1 VPSAFA
7 LSLATHIAFVTFA
20 LIAMRF
26 PPPSRLPISSTQRG
40 VFPLAWSRDPG
51 PGGGGG
57 GGGNRRPEPR
67 QQLER
72 IGKNAVSVP
81 QPANPSFESASSPP
95 LEREPIRT
103 LIVPVVP
110 LGSAAA
116 AMPGSVDAPSAT
128 TATGSLGS
136 GGPDGAGTGL
146 GSGDGPGKGPGL
158 RDGRDGGTGGKVYQP
173 GNGVTMP
180 IEIRRGVPQYT
191 PAAVRARAQG
201 AILVECVVQPSG
213 TCTNFRVKRSISPAF
228 GLEEE
233 AIKAASQWRF
243 KPGLRDGQP
252 VPVLVTIEI
261 VFAIR

>member
-1 VPSAFA
+1 MPSAFA
-7 LSLATHIAFVTFA
+7 VSLATHVAFVTFA
-20 LIAMRF
+20 LIALRF
-26 PPPSRLPISSTQRG
+26 PPRLPISSAERG
-40 VFPLAWSRDPG
+40 ITPLAWSRDPG

-72 IGKNAVSVP
+72 IGQDAISIP
-81 QPANPSFESASSPP
+81 QPAKPSFDGASLPPP
-95 LEREPIRT
+95 LEREPIRA
-103 LIVPVVP
+103 LIIPVVP

-116 AMPGSVDAPSAT
+116 AMPGTVDAPSAT
-128 TATGSLGS
+128 TATGSLGA

-146 GSGDGPGKGPGL
+146 GSGDGPGTGPGL
-158 RDGRDGGTGGKVYQP
+158 GDGREGGTGGKVYQP

-213 TCTNFRVKRSISPAF
+213 TCTNFRVKRSITPAF

-233 AIKAASQWRF
+233 AIKAAAQWRF
-243 KPGLRDGQP
+243 IPGKRNGQP